1 MSATGHW
8 DSLGT
13 QGGRV
18 EIVEYNPGW
27 PRLFECEAAAI
38 REACGPW
45 VVEVHHVG
53 STAVPG
59 LAAKPVLDV
68 MPVAAG
74 PAEAREAVSG
84 MTSLGYRY
92 RGENG
97 IAGRCYFDKAVD
109 GRTVAHVH
117 MFPLGHP
124 AIRTHLA
131 FRDYLRTHP
140 DAARDYERLKRELAA
155 KHRNDRDAYTDAK
168 AAFIE
173 GIIAV
178 AMHNEREHR

>member
-1 MSATGHW
+1 MTAADGW
-8 DSLGT
+8 RSLGT
-13 QGGRV
+13 QGGHV
-18 EIVEYNPGW
+18 EIVEYRADW
-27 PRLFECEAAAI
+27 PRAFDRESAAI
-38 REACGPW
+38 REACRPW
-45 VVEVHHVG
+45 VIEVHHVG

-59 LAAKPVLDV
+59 LAEKPVLDMV
-68 MPVAAG
+68 PVAAG
-74 PAEAREAVSG
+74 PAEALEAVPR
-84 MTSLGYRY
+84 MEALGYRY

-97 IAGRCYFDKAVD
+97 IPGRFYFEKSVD

-117 MFPLGHP
+117 LFPLGHP

-140 DAARDYERLKRELAA
+140 DAARDYERLKRALAA
-155 KHRNDRDAYTDAK
+155 KHRHDRKAYTDAK

-178 AMHNEREHR
+178 AMG

>member
-8 DSLGT
+8 NPLGT
-13 QGGRV
+13 QGGHI

-27 PRLFECEAAAI
+27 PRLFERESAAI
-38 REACGPW
+38 REACGPR

-59 LAAKPVLDV
+59 LAAKPVLDI

-74 PAEAREAVSG
+74 PAEALEAVSR

-109 GRTVAHVH
+109 GRDVAHVH
-117 MFPLGHP
+117 MFPAGHP

-140 DAARDYERLKRELAA
+140 QAARDYERLKRTLAV
-155 KHRNDRDAYTDAK
+155 KHRNNREAYTDAK

-173 GIIAV
+173 GTIAA
-178 AMHNEREHR
+178 AMHNER